1 MASVERE
8 GGGRH
13 RAVAIVAPVPPPYG
27 GMALQGG
34 ALRDNLS
41 REGVSVVI
49 IPTNPLLFLGM
60 VKVRFLRTFLQT
72 LVYLYRLIRF
82 IPQVSV
88 VHILAAS
95 YFYFFARVA
104 PAVLLSRIFGRRVIV
119 NYRGG
124 EASLFFS
131 KYGWLTRPVLRLAS
145 LITVPSRYLEK
156 CFQEQG
162 FACAI
167 VANPIDLDRFKFRHR
182 QQLRPRLL
190 VTRNLEPMYNVAMAL
205 QAFAIV
211 KRVYQNSRIDIVG
224 TGSEAQKLKAWV
236 ENNGLEGVFFH
247 GAVRNDEMPKYLQ
260 EADILLNPTNVD
272 NLPMSLI
279 EAFAT
284 GLPVVSTKVGGIPD
298 LVGEETALLVE
309 AGNYHEMAEK
319 ILCLLGSPD
328 LAQGIITSA
337 RKLSENFSWDRIR
350 EKLLEVYFPKNATV
364 RIVGR
369 VKGREA

>member
-1 MASVERE
+1 MASVDRE

-60 VKVRFLRTFLQT
+60 IKVRLLRTFLQT

-104 PAVLLSRIFGRRVIV
+104 PAVLLSRIFRRRVIV

-145 LITVPSRYLEK
+145 LITVPSRYLER
-156 CFQEQG
+156 CFHEQD

-190 VTRNLEPMYNVAMAL
+190 VTRNLEPMYNVEMAL

-211 KRVYQNSRIDIVG
+211 KRAYKNSRIDIVG
-224 TGSEAQKLKAWV
+224 SGSEELKLKAWV
-236 ENNGLEGVFFH
+236 ENNELEGVFFH
-247 GAVRNDEMPKYLQ
+247 GAVRNDEIPKYLD
-260 EADILLNPTNVD
+260 ESDILLNPTNVD
-272 NLPMSLI
+272 NLPTSLI
-279 EAFAT
+279 EAFAS

-319 ILCLLGSPD
+319 ILCLLANPD
-328 LAQGIITSA
+328 LAQGMITSA

-350 EKLLEVYFPKNATV
+350 EKLLEAYFPKNPTAP
-364 RIVGR
+364 IVGA